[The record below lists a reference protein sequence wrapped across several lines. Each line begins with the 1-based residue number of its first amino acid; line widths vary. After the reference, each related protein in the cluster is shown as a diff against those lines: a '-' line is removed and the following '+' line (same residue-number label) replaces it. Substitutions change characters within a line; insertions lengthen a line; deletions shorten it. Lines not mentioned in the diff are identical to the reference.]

1 MRRDQLEHVLRCSA
15 RPPASPAISACWC
28 LAASRSW
35 RRTPRTRLPGQVWA
49 SVEADLAFY
58 DDPDLDKT
66 DSVDMHLGE
75 DSQFHQEF
83 GYYAQGVEVSTAV
96 LPRGWK
102 ERTVTYRPTS
112 AEPAVA
118 VCLDPHDLVVAKLV
132 AQREKDRAFAL
143 ALLRVGLV
151 DHAILVERA
160 HELEVPMQRAIVV
173 RWLGA
178 WAAQQ

>member
-1 MRRDQLEHVLRCSA
+1 MRRDQLEHVLRAATRIAGDFRVLVLGSQSIL
-15 RPPASPAISACWC
+15 ASYSEDE
-28 LAASRSW
+28 
-35 RRTPRTRLPGQVWA
+35 LPGQVWA

-75 DSQFHQEF
+75 DSKFHQEF

-102 ERTVTYRPTS
+102 GRTVTYRPTS

-160 HELEVPMQRAIVV
+160 HELEVPMQRAIVM